1 MKITKLAV
9 LAAAVLAVA
18 APAHAI
24 DNMTGVYN
32 GKMSCKGNRD
42 GVATKSKGDASVS
55 VVDDTTVRLLVTLDS
70 VLLGGTVNVFRLVD
84 DAKPDRAK
92 IQGLDCPSTTS
103 SPTSLTIAGD
113 VVIQTG
119 SEKGTIKGTLIRRNS
134 PDPAS
139 IDVCT
144 FTVKRTSTE
153 LPEVVAC
160 PPI

>member
-1 MKITKLAV
+1 MKLTKLAV
-9 LAAAVLAVA
+9 LAAAAFVVS

-42 GVATKSKGDASVS
+42 GVPTKTKGDASVS
-55 VVDDTTVRLLVTLDS
+55 VVEDATVRLLVTLDS
-70 VLLGGTVNVFRLVD
+70 VLLGGPVGVFRIVEA
-84 DAKPDRAK
+84 AKPDRAK

-103 SPTSLTIAGD
+103 STTSLTIAGD
-113 VVIQTG
+113 VVIKTG
-119 SEKGTIKGTLIRRNS
+119 SEKGTIKGTLIRRSS
-134 PDPAS
+134 PAPAL
-139 IDVCT
+139 IEVCA